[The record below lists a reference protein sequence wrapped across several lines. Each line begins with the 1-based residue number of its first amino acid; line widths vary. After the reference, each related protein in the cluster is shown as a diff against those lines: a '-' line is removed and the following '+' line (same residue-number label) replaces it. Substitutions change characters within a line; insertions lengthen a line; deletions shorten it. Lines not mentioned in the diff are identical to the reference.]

1 MTPETAVF
9 LAQADRAL
17 DAAVRIAAVG
27 IPRVAAREAY
37 MAAFHAA
44 QATIF
49 ERAGRVVKTHW
60 GVHGIFGQVAKDD
73 PGLGPELG
81 HFLAASYKYKEVA
94 DYRADREIVPADAE
108 DAIAGARQL
117 IERVRAALGP

>member
-1 MTPETAVF
+1 VTPETAVF

-49 ERAGRVVKTHW
+49 
-60 GVHGIFGQVAKDD
+60 
-73 PGLGPELG
+73 GLPPE
-81 HFLAASYKYKEVA
+81 EW
-94 DYRADREIVPADAE
+94 
-108 DAIAGARQL
+108 
-117 IERVRAALGP
+117 RVR